1 MIPFAELRSQYAS
14 IKGEIDEAIQKVLEK
29 GWYVLGENV
38 ERFER
43 EFADYCGAK
52 YAIGVGSGT
61 EALHLALL
69 ACGVQ
74 PGDEVITVPNTAVP
88 TASAISFAGAIPV
101 FVDIDPVSYNMDPGQ
116 IEQRIT
122 PKTRVILPVH
132 LYGQAADMDPIL
144 EIARR
149 HNLKVVEDAAQAHG
163 TEYRGKRIG
172 TLGDAGCFSF
182 FPSKNLG
189 AYGDAGA
196 IVTND
201 EHLARTSLLLRN
213 YGQKVRYF
221 HSIKGFNSR
230 LDELQ
235 AAILRVKLRYL
246 DSWNEAR
253 RQRAAAYDRLLANS
267 GVVIPTEMAYGRHVY
282 HLYAIRAQKRD
293 ALQRFLESRGI
304 GTIIHYPV
312 PIHLQE
318 AYQDLG
324 WAQGAFPA
332 AERHAREVLS
342 LPMYPELPG
351 ESIERIA
358 EAIHDFRSSEE
369 TRNGRV

>member
-14 IKGEIDEAIQKVLEK
+14 IKDDIDEAIQRVLEN
-29 GWYVLGENV
+29 GWYILGENV
-38 ERFER
+38 ERFEK

-88 TASAISFAGAIPV
+88 TASAISFANAVPV
-101 FVDIDPVSYNMDPGQ
+101 FVDIDPVSYNMDPTQ
-116 IEQRIT
+116 IERRIT
-122 PKTRVILPVH
+122 PRTRAVIPVH

-144 EIARR
+144 EVAHR

-163 TEYRGKRIG
+163 TEYRGKRVG
-172 TLGDAGCFSF
+172 ALGDVGCFSF
-182 FPSKNLG
+182 YPSKNLG
-189 AYGDAGA
+189 AYGDGGA

-201 EHLARTSLLLRN
+201 EDLAQNAFLLRN
-213 YGQKVRYF
+213 YGQKTRYY
-221 HSIKGFNSR
+221 HSTKGFNSR

-235 AAILRVKLRYL
+235 AAVLRVKLRYL

-253 RQRAAAYDRLLANS
+253 RQRAARYDRLLANS
-267 GVVIPTEMAYGRHVY
+267 GVTTPAEMPYGRHIY
-282 HLYAIRAQKRD
+282 HLYVIRSPKRD
-293 ALQRFLESRGI
+293 DLQRFLESRGI

-324 WAQGAFPA
+324 QAPGSFPI
-332 AERHAREVLS
+332 AERHAREALS
-342 LPMYPELPG
+342 LPMYPELPE

-358 EAIHDFRSSEE
+358 EAIHDFHSSKEAL
-369 TRNGRV
+369 NGRA